1 MERRHKTEADVKR
14 KTKKRK
20 AAGAPE
26 ARLPLPKKT
35 EKRHGD
41 KKKYDREREKGRVRR
56 ELGLRAEH

>member
-1 MERRHKTEADVKR
+1 MKR

-20 AAGAPE
+20 AIGAPE

-41 KKKYDREREKGRVRR
+41 EKKYDREKEKRRLREDLK
-56 ELGLRAEH
+56 LRTEN

>member
-1 MERRHKTEADVKR
+1 VKR

-20 AAGAPE
+20 AIGAPE

-41 KKKYDREREKGRVRR
+41 RKKYDREREKERVRR